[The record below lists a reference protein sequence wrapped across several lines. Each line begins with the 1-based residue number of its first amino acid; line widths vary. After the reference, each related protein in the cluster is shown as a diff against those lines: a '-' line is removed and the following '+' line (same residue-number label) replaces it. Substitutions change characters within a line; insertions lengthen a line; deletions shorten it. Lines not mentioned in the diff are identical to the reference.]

1 MEQQLIKKITG
12 GLFGMKMGTKE
23 PKEVA
28 VLLNKL
34 KPINPYMHE
43 ELFDK
48 YKNLVVKTN

>member
-1 MEQQLIKKITG
+1 
-12 GLFGMKMGTKE
+12 
-23 PKEVA
+23 

-34 KPINPYMHE
+34 KPINQMMYE